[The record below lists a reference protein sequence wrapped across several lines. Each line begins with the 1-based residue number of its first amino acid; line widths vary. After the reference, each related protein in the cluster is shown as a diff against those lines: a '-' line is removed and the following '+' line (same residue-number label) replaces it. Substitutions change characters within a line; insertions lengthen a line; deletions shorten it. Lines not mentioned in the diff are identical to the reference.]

1 MPCACS
7 SVILRIIRPCFA
19 HLRMYGFMVR
29 LLTLWFD
36 YGHWPEVYE
45 ALVEGIKTI
54 QIDTWLQVIPQL
66 IARIDTPR
74 QLVGRLIHQL
84 LTDIGK
90 HHPQVLVLLLLL
102 FVNDSHEVNS
112 GALEDKEKNK
122 LKQCQ
127 YLENFNNNTNLIL
140 ETAQCM
146 IYQVLSLFY
155 LLLFPPPA
163 ENRCS
168 PA

>member
-1 MPCACS
+1 
-7 SVILRIIRPCFA
+7 
-19 HLRMYGFMVR
+19 MYGFMVR

-36 YGHWPEVYE
+36 YGHWSEVYE

-90 HHPQVLVLLLLL
+90 HHPQVLVLLL
-102 FVNDSHEVNS
+102 FVNDSHEINS
-112 GALEDKEKNK
+112 GALEDIHKEKNE

-127 YLENFNNNTNLIL
+127 YLVNFIITQI
-140 ETAQCM
+140 
-146 IYQVLSLFY
+146 
-155 LLLFPPPA
+155 
-163 ENRCS
+163 
-168 PA
+168 

>member
-1 MPCACS
+1 ML
-7 SVILRIIRPCFA
+7 VLN
-19 HLRMYGFMVR
+19 LR

-90 HHPQVLVLLLLL
+90 HHPQVQTPITVLKLQEGR
-102 FVNDSHEVNS
+102 FK
-112 GALEDKEKNK
+112 GA
-122 LKQCQ
+122 
-127 YLENFNNNTNLIL
+127 
-140 ETAQCM
+140 
-146 IYQVLSLFY
+146 
-155 LLLFPPPA
+155 
-163 ENRCS
+163 
-168 PA
+168 

>member
-1 MPCACS
+1 
-7 SVILRIIRPCFA
+7 
-19 HLRMYGFMVR
+19 MVR

-90 HHPQVLVLLLLL
+90 HHPQVLLLLLLL
-102 FVNDSHEVNS
+102 FVNDSHS
-112 GALEDKEKNK
+112 GALEDKEKNG

-127 YLENFNNNTNLIL
+127 YLENFIINTNLIL
-140 ETAQCM
+140 KTAQCM

-163 ENRCS
+163 ESCCS
-168 PA
+168 LA

>member
-1 MPCACS
+1 
-7 SVILRIIRPCFA
+7 
-19 HLRMYGFMVR
+19 MYGFVIR

-102 FVNDSHEVNS
+102 LFVSDSHEINS